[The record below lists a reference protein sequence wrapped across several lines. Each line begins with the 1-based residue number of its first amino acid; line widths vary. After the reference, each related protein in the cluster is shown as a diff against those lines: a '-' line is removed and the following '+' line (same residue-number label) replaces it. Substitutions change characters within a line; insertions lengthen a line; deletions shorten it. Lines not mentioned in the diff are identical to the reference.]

1 MSSMATKSKSSAI
14 HWFRKGLRLHD
25 NPALLEAINQCE
37 NIYPVFIIDPW
48 FAREEFVGKRRYQFL
63 LESLND
69 LDKSLRSCKSR
80 LYVAKGKPEEVL
92 PKLFDKWAISL
103 LTFEKDTE
111 PYARKRDSSIMSM
124 AESKNI
130 TVKSFTSHTLF
141 DPQHL
146 LYLNQDKVPGTY
158 KSFCSLVNGVKVSS
172 PCDAP
177 TVVPNKFYRE
187 EDMKKNHEFDVP
199 TLIDMGYEK
208 IEGAPTPFL
217 GGETEGLKRLYRYIQ
232 NKKYIAEFEKP
243 KTSPNSL
250 SPSTT
255 VLSPY
260 LKFGCVSS
268 RLFYKELMAVYRE
281 VSKHSQPPVSLLG
294 QLYWREWFYLNG
306 FGIPNFDKMV
316 GNPICVQI
324 NWKENKEHLHA
335 WENAQTGFPFIDAI
349 MTQLRTEGWIHHL
362 ARHMVACF
370 LTRGDLFISWEKG
383 AKVFDRY
390 LLDAD
395 WSLNNANWQWLSASA
410 FFHQYFRVYGPVS
423 FGKKTDKNGD
433 YIRKHLPVLK
443 HMPKKYIYDPWNA
456 PIDVQRT
463 AGCIIG
469 KDYPYPIVDHKI
481 VSKRNMGWMADA
493 YRKRKEM
500 KAGNDNSKEKKKAL
514 NTKKRSSS
522 SNLDKY
528 IIKKK

>member
-1 MSSMATKSKSSAI
+1 MATTTKCAI

-25 NPALLEAINQCE
+25 NPALLEAIKQSE

-63 LESLND
+63 LESLSD
-69 LDKSLRSCKSR
+69 LDKSLRERKSR

-92 PKLFDKWAISL
+92 PQLFDKWSISL

-111 PYARKRDSSIMSM
+111 PYARKRDSNIISM
-124 AESKNI
+124 AESKNVI
-130 TVKSFTSHTLF
+130 VKSFTSHTIF
-141 DPQHL
+141 DPEHL
-146 LYLNQDKVPGTY
+146 LYLNKDQVPGTY
-158 KSFCSLVNGVKVSS
+158 KSFCSLVQGVKVS
-172 PCDAP
+172 PPLEAP
-177 TVVPNKFYRE
+177 TIVPNDVGRI
-187 EDMKKNHEFDVP
+187 KNGSEYDVP
-199 TLIDMGYEK
+199 TLLDMGYEK
-208 IEGAPTPFL
+208 IDGAPTPFL
-217 GGETEGLKRLYRYIQ
+217 GGETEGLKRLNLHMK
-232 NKKYIAEFEKP
+232 NKRYIAEFEKP

-250 SPSTT
+250 TPSTT

-268 RLFYKELMAVYRE
+268 RLFYKELISVYKE
-281 VSKHSQPPVSLLG
+281 VKKHSQPPVSLLG

-324 NWKENKEHLHA
+324 DWKENKEHLNA
-335 WENAQTGFPFIDAI
+335 WKNAQTGFPFIDAI
-349 MTQLRTEGWIHHL
+349 MTQLKNEGWIHHL

-370 LTRGDLFISWEKG
+370 LTRGDLFISWEEG

-395 WSLNNANWQWLSASA
+395 WSINNANWQWLSASA

-433 YIRKHLPVLK
+433 YIRKHLPILK

-456 PIDVQRT
+456 PIDVQKS
-463 AGCIIG
+463 AGCIVG
-469 KDYPYPIVDHKI
+469 KDYPNPIVDHKI
-481 VSKRNMGWMADA
+481 VSKRNMGWMAAA
-493 YRKRKEM
+493 YRRRKEL
-500 KAGNDNSKEKKKAL
+500 KAGKKNSSKKKKD
-514 NTKKRSSS
+514 NNNKKKRSSTNAN
-522 SNLDKY
+522 NLDKFL
-528 IIKKK
+528 IKKQK